1 MRTQQGSL
9 FKSHGAWYVRYR
21 EGGKNN
27 PVAHRLASLTEYPKK
42 SEVIPLKNEFMDRLN
57 RIGFTSEA
65 GVSIVDFVENVYFPA
80 IEKRLAMS
88 TVKGYKDSWRCHIK
102 DRVKGR
108 VRDFRT
114 VDGENLIWEIE
125 AANKSL
131 TGDLAHGTYKHIK
144 VTLSAMFTF
153 ARRKGIYDGVNPMTG
168 VTIPKGRK
176 HGRKRLAYTLEE
188 VEKHLELFS
197 GTKPI
202 VIPTEDGAYTP
213 EIAQSVVRATIGV
226 AAFAGLRQGEI
237 RGQWWEDDDGDIL
250 NIRRSVW
257 RTHLKDETKTH
268 EDDEDPGV
276 VPIIKPLRLFLDAI
290 KPENA
295 SGWMFPN
302 TIGGALDL
310 DNLADRVVKPVF
322 KANGLEWKGWHAYR
336 RGLATNLHE
345 LGVPD
350 KVIQAILRHEDVSTT
365 QRSYIKTVPQVVTD
379 AMNQLEV
386 RIARAAV
393 VQQVAVN

>member
-21 EGGKNN
+21 EHGKKN

-42 SEVIPLKNEFMDRLN
+42 SEVIPLKNELMDRLN

-88 TVKGYKDSWRCHIK
+88 TVKGYKDSWRCHIR

-114 VDGENLIWEIE
+114 VDGENLMWEIE

-131 TGDLAHGTYKHIK
+131 TDDLAHGTYKHIK

-168 VTIPKGRK
+168 VTIPKGKK

-197 GTKPI
+197 GTEAHRHPHRGWR
-202 VIPTEDGAYTP
+202 VHSRNCSECRPGGYW
-213 EIAQSVVRATIGV
+213 SG
-226 AAFAGLRQGEI
+226 GI
-237 RGQWWEDDDGDIL
+237 RW
-250 NIRRSVW
+250 
-257 RTHLKDETKTH
+257 
-268 EDDEDPGV
+268 
-276 VPIIKPLRLFLDAI
+276 F
-290 KPENA
+290 A
-295 SGWMFPN
+295 SGRDS
-302 TIGGALDL
+302 GAMVG
-310 DNLADRVVKPVF
+310 R
-322 KANGLEWKGWHAYR
+322 
-336 RGLATNLHE
+336 
-345 LGVPD
+345 
-350 KVIQAILRHEDVSTT
+350 
-365 QRSYIKTVPQVVTD
+365 
-379 AMNQLEV
+379 
-386 RIARAAV
+386 
-393 VQQVAVN
+393 

>member
-9 FKSHGAWYVRYR
+9 FRSHGAWYVRYR
-21 EGGKNN
+21 EHGKKN

-42 SEVIPLKNEFMDRLN
+42 SEVIPLKNELMDRLN

-88 TVKGYKDSWRCHIK
+88 TVKGYKDSWRCHIR

-114 VDGENLIWEIE
+114 VDGENLMSEIE
-125 AANKSL
+125 DANK
-131 TGDLAHGTYKHIK
+131 TEIGDLAHGTYKHIK

-153 ARRKGIYDGVNPMTG
+153 AKRKGIYDGVNPMTG
-168 VTIPKGRK
+168 VTIPKGKK

-202 VIPTEDGAYTP
+202 VILAEDGAYTP
-213 EIAQSVVRATIGV
+213 EITQSVVRAAIGV

-276 VPIIKPLRLFLDAI
+276 VPIIKPLRLLLDAI
-290 KPENA
+290 KPENS

-310 DNLADRVVKPVF
+310 DNLADRVIKPLF
-322 KANGLEWKGWHAYR
+322 KANGLKWKGWHAYR

-379 AMNQLEV
+379 AMNQLEAK
-386 RIARAAV
+386 IARAAV